1 MLRRIRVPNDVP
13 EPGPRR
19 SIASEIHEGL
29 LLVWR
34 SRTLLG
40 LAWVAGVW
48 QILHHMQL
56 AVLILFATREL
67 GLSPGSIGLVY
78 AFGGLGCVLAS
89 ALAERLSARFGV
101 GPIIVHGLTLTALA
115 WQTFGLISGPAW
127 VATLVLGCT
136 MLVFDFG
143 AVLYGIN
150 YLALRQAITPDRL
163 LGRMTATMRFL
174 TVAAAPLGSLA
185 GGALA
190 TAIGLRATLLTIG
203 VLALLLVAAA
213 VLWSP
218 VRRHRKM
225 PVVAGD

>member
-1 MLRRIRVPNDVP
+1 MT
-13 EPGPRR
+13 
-19 SIASEIHEGL
+19 AEIHEGL
-29 LLVWR
+29 ALVWNN
-34 SRTLLG
+34 RTLLA
-40 LAWVAGVW
+40 LAWLAGLW

-56 AVLILFATREL
+56 AVLILFATRDL
-67 GLSPGSIGLVY
+67 GLSAGEIGLVY

-89 ALAERLSARFGV
+89 AMAERLSARLGV
-101 GPIIVHGLTLTALA
+101 GPVIVHGLALTALA
-115 WQTFGLISGPAW
+115 WQAFGLISGSVW
-127 VATLVLGCT
+127 FATIALGCA
-136 MLVFDFG
+136 MMVLDFG

-190 TAIGLRATLLTIG
+190 TAIGLRATLLTVG
-203 VLALLLVAAA
+203 VLALLLVAGA
-213 VLWSP
+213 VIWSP

-225 PVVAGD
+225 PVVASD

>member
-1 MLRRIRVPNDVP
+1 M
-13 EPGPRR
+13 
-19 SIASEIHEGL
+19 
-29 LLVWR
+29 
-34 SRTLLG
+34 
-40 LAWVAGVW
+40 
-48 QILHHMQL
+48 
-56 AVLILFATREL
+56 
-67 GLSPGSIGLVY
+67 
-78 AFGGLGCVLAS
+78 
-89 ALAERLSARFGV
+89 
-101 GPIIVHGLTLTALA
+101 
-115 WQTFGLISGPAW
+115 
-127 VATLVLGCT
+127 LGCT